1 MENQPEKET
10 GNWGYVVFYKV
21 KSAKECRIW
30 GYYMYNMYRAPEASR
45 GMRGNVAW
53 RTVNGCRA
61 LGFRVSKSTGVPFH
75 TPQPNYHPDYWYPQ
89 NRTLSLGS
97 PSLRKKDLR

>member
-1 MENQPEKET
+1 MENQTEKET

-21 KSAKECRIW
+21 KSSKECRIW

-61 LGFRVSKSTGVPFH
+61 FGFRKRPSEGFQKHGRPLSY
-75 TPQPNYHPDYWYPQ
+75 TPA
-89 NRTLSLGS
+89 
-97 PSLRKKDLR
+97 